1 MEKEKYL
8 SYIFAIIVVFVAGY
22 YLVNI
27 IRSVPLLA
35 PEESSI
41 TDAKT
46 GDPISKEEVAAITQR
61 QIKEQLIYVFSGKV
75 TEKLRTSLQIEIPSD
90 NTLSAHSLSVEF
102 SPTIVFLKEVSL
114 PGFEKDSSATEEKEI
129 SLAEVNVGDIV
140 TVVFPKGMSFREL
153 HAARAIGINNLIVNM
168 PQKAVS
174 GEE

>member
-1 MEKEKYL
+1 MDREKYL
-8 SYIFAIIVVFVAGY
+8 HYAFAVAVVFVAGY
-22 YLVNI
+22 YLVGTI
-27 IRSVPLLA
+27 LLVRLPA
-35 PEESSI
+35 PEKSPI

-61 QIKEQLIYVFSGKV
+61 QTKEQRIYVFSGKV
-75 TEKLRTSLQIEIPSD
+75 TEKLRDSLQIEIPSD
-90 NTLSAHSLSVEF
+90 NTSQAHSLSVEF
-102 SPTIVFLKEVSL
+102 SPKMVFLKEVPL

-140 TVVFPKGMSFREL
+140 TVVFPRGMSFREF
-153 HAARAIGINNLIVNM
+153 HDARVIEINNLIVNM